1 MVLKYVVNYI
11 SITFELQ
18 VDLLKFK
25 SIMTSIKI
33 VALLHPHM
41 EVICPPQRHLVL
53 VQGTYW
59 ACHLVRRY
67 PPLLVQGTYWVC
79 HRDPRYTPQLVQ
91 DTSWVCHRVR
101 KYRPVLF
108 QTRQSII
115 GDINIKIH
123 STIILH
129 QLIQLQQVMR

>member
-1 MVLKYVVNYI
+1 
-11 SITFELQ
+11 
-18 VDLLKFK
+18 
-25 SIMTSIKI
+25 MTSIKI
-33 VALLHPHM
+33 VALLHHHIL
-41 EVICPPQRHLVL
+41 EVIFPPQRHLVL

-59 ACHLVRRY
+59 GGHRDRRY

-101 KYRPVLF
+101 RYRPRLQLF
-108 QTRQSII
+108 QTLQSII

-123 STIILH
+123 FTTIQH
-129 QLIQLQQVMR
+129 QLMQLQQVMR

>member
-1 MVLKYVVNYI
+1 
-11 SITFELQ
+11 
-18 VDLLKFK
+18 
-25 SIMTSIKI
+25 MTSIKI
-33 VALLHPHM
+33 VAPLHPHM

-67 PPLLVQGTYWVC
+67 PPLRVQGTYWVC
-79 HRDPRYTPQLVQ
+79 HRDRRYPPQLVQ
-91 DTSWVCHRVR
+91 GTYWGCHRVR
-101 KYRPVLF
+101 PRLQLF

-123 STIILH
+123 FTIILH
-129 QLIQLQQVMR
+129 QLIQLQLVMRYVINTVVCKIVQTIFENQI